1 MDSRALNA
9 SALAR
14 LKARIGGEARRW
26 LAEEP
31 PGELYATG
39 ELPPS
44 LRETARIA
52 AARSLSSL
60 LPYESYDPETQLW
73 WNSDSV
79 AFLLEVMPAVGLD
92 RSALNTLSGL
102 LTQGLKENSV
112 VQLVLYSD
120 PNVQPLLD
128 HWQGARHGRAGERSE
143 IFETLAAKRADY
155 LATGNWSSLLTDQPF
170 VLKDWRLFISV
181 TRPIG
186 ANGVEDAELEWLQ
199 RTREAYKGLLLS
211 AKLNA
216 AEISP
221 DAFVRLMDT
230 MLNPQPGRRFP
241 LQWDKARPL
250 GEQVADRDS
259 LLLIGR
265 DAASL
270 VHGAF
275 NVSVLPWS
283 VRNYPLEWPGWQM
296 GELIGALT
304 NNTLRLPCPVLYTQ
318 TIVVGDPVSAAGSAK
333 LKSARATQMNDTPMG
348 KFVPAWRERKK
359 DWDFVIKSLE
369 EGHKLLQG
377 HFQIVL
383 FAPLGQE
390 EYCEQRMRAVF
401 ESRGWQLAKDR
412 FSVLHSFLAALP
424 MNTGPAFIAEL
435 KKLRFF
441 RSMLTWSCI
450 NTAPVIGE
458 WKGTGSPLLLL
469 LGRRGQVQFVDPFD
483 NTKGNFNIA
492 CAATS
497 GAGKSFFTQELATSV
512 MGTGGRVSVI
522 DAGESY
528 RNLCGLLRG
537 SYLKFTRASG
547 LNINPFSR
555 VNHDELVEELPLL
568 KQLLS
573 QMASPVTPL
582 DSAQLSYLE
591 QAIVAV
597 WRKHGP
603 DSTITAV
610 AAELASAYEPA
621 QRELSVMLYPYTREG
636 GYGVF
641 FEGRANIDL
650 SNPFVVLE
658 LDDLVNTP
666 DLQSVVLLTL
676 MLRITE
682 EMYLHD
688 RKLRKLAIIDE
699 AWQLM
704 GQGQAGKFIERGYRT
719 ARKYGGAFMTV
730 TQGIGDYYKS
740 PISQAALENADF
752 LFLLRQKP
760 ESLAQVR
767 QKGLLHMD
775 DSLEELLRGVDTV
788 QGKYSEI
795 AVKGP
800 AGVSIGR
807 LVVDPFAEK
816 LYSTKAEEFQFIR
829 DAEKAGKSLVWAVE
843 ELVRRGAQR

>member
-1 MDSRALNA
+1 MDAGALKP
-9 SALAR
+9 SSLAR
-14 LKARIGGEARRW
+14 LKARLTQGARRW
-26 LAEEP
+26 LAEEA
-31 PGELYATG
+31 PGDVYAAG
-39 ELPPS
+39 QLPPT

-52 AARSLSSL
+52 SARALSSL
-60 LPYESYDPETQLW
+60 LPYESYDPDSQLW
-73 WNSDSV
+73 WNHDSV
-79 AFLLEVMPAVGLD
+79 AFLLEVMPGVGLD
-92 RSALNTLSGL
+92 RGALNTLSGL
-102 LTQGLKENSV
+102 LTQGLKENTV
-112 VQLVLYSD
+112 VQIALYGD

-128 HWQGARHGRAGERSE
+128 HWQVARKAHAGERSE
-143 IFETLAAKRADY
+143 VFETLAAKRVEY
-155 LATGNWSSLLTDQPF
+155 LATGNWTSLLTDQPF
-170 VLKDWRLFISV
+170 VLKDWRLFVSV
-181 TRPIG
+181 SRPIT
-186 ANGVEDAELEWLQ
+186 ASGVDGAELEWLQ
-199 RTREAYKGLLLS
+199 RTREAFKGLLAS

-216 AEISP
+216 WDLDP
-221 DAFVRLMDT
+221 DGFVRVLDT
-230 MLNPQPGRRFP
+230 LLNPRPGRRFP
-241 LQWDKARPL
+241 LRWDCLRPL
-250 GEQVADRDS
+250 AEQVADRDT

-265 DAASL
+265 DSASL
-270 VHGAF
+270 VSADF

-283 VRNYPLEWPGWQM
+283 VRNFPQEWPGWQM

-318 TIVVGDPVSAAGSAK
+318 TIVVGDPVAAAGAAK
-333 LKSARATQMNDTPMG
+333 LRSARATQMTDTPMG

-359 DWDFVIKSLE
+359 DWDFVIRSLE

-424 MNTGPAFIAEL
+424 MNTGPAFIGEL

-537 SYLKFTRASG
+537 SYLKFTRKSG

-555 VNHDELVEELPLL
+555 VNADELSEELPML

-597 WRKHGP
+597 WRKDGP

-610 AAELASAYEPA
+610 AAELAAGYEPV

-688 RKLRKLAIIDE
+688 RKQRKLAIIDE

-752 LFLLRQKP
+752 LFLLRQKA

-767 QKGLLHMD
+767 QKGLLQLD

-800 AGVSIGR
+800 AGISIGR

-829 DAEKAGKSLVWAVE
+829 DAERAGRSLVWAVE
-843 ELVRRGAQR
+843 ELVRRADSR

>member
-1 MDSRALNA
+1 MDAGALNP
-9 SALAR
+9 SSFAR
-14 LKARIGGEARRW
+14 LRARVAKEARRW
-26 LAEEP
+26 LAEES
-31 PGELYATG
+31 PGEVYAAG
-39 ELPPS
+39 QLPPT
-44 LRETARIA
+44 LQETARIA
-52 AARSLSSL
+52 SARALSSL
-60 LPYESYDPETQLW
+60 LPYESYDPERQLW
-73 WNSDSV
+73 WNHDSV

-112 VQLVLYSD
+112 VQIALYGD

-128 HWQGARHGRAGERSE
+128 HWQLARKARAGDRSE
-143 IFETLAAKRADY
+143 VFEALAAKRVDY
-155 LATGNWSSLLTDQPF
+155 LATGNWTSLLTDQPF
-170 VLKDWRLFISV
+170 VLKDWRLFVSV
-181 TRPIG
+181 ARPVPPG
-186 ANGVEDAELEWLQ
+186 GNDEAELEWLL
-199 RTREAYKGLLLS
+199 RTREAFKGLLAS

-216 AEISP
+216 WELDP
-221 DAFVRLMDT
+221 DGFVRVLDT
-230 MLNPQPGRRFP
+230 MLNPRPDRRFP
-241 LQWDKARPL
+241 LQWDRLRPL
-250 GEQVADRDS
+250 SEQVCDRDT
-259 LLLIGR
+259 LLLVGR
-265 DAASL
+265 ESASL
-270 VHGAF
+270 VSGDF

-283 VRNYPLEWPGWQM
+283 VRNFPQEWPGWSM
-296 GELIGALT
+296 GELIGALS
-304 NNTLRLPCPVLYTQ
+304 NNTLRLPCPALYTQ
-318 TIVVGDPVSAAGSAK
+318 TIVVGDPVAAAGAAK
-333 LKSARATQMNDTPMG
+333 LRSARSTQMTDTPMG

-359 DWDFVIKSLE
+359 DWDFVIRSLE

-424 MNTGPAFIAEL
+424 MNTGPSFIGEL

-469 LGRRGQVQFVDPFD
+469 MGRRGQVQFVDPFD

-537 SYLKFTRASG
+537 GYLKFTRRSG

-555 VNHDELVEELPLL
+555 VNADELSEELPML

-573 QMASPVTPL
+573 QMASPVVPL
-582 DSAQLSYLE
+582 DSVQLSYLE

-597 WRKHGP
+597 WQKHGP

-610 AAELASAYEPA
+610 AAELASGYEPV

-752 LFLLRQKP
+752 LFLLRQKA

-767 QKGLLHMD
+767 QKGLLQLD

-800 AGVSIGR
+800 AGISIGR
-807 LVVDPFAEK
+807 LLVDPFAEK
-816 LYSTKAEEFQFIR
+816 LYSTRAEEFQFIR
-829 DAEKAGKSLVWAVE
+829 DAEQAGRSLVWAVE
-843 ELVRRGAQR
+843 ELVRRADSR

>member
-1 MDSRALNA
+1 MDAGALKP
-9 SALAR
+9 STLAR
-14 LKARIGGEARRW
+14 LKARFAQEARRW
-26 LAEEP
+26 LAEEV
-31 PGELYATG
+31 PGEVYAAG
-39 ELPPS
+39 QLPPT
-44 LRETARIA
+44 LQETARIA
-52 AARSLSSL
+52 SSRALSSL
-60 LPYESYDPETQLW
+60 LPYESYDPDSQLW
-73 WNSDSV
+73 WNHDSV
-79 AFLLEVMPAVGLD
+79 AFLLEVMPGVGLD
-92 RSALNTLSGL
+92 RGALNTLSGL
-102 LTQGLKENSV
+102 LTQGLKDNSV
-112 VQLVLYSD
+112 VQIALYGD

-128 HWQGARHGRAGERSE
+128 HWRIAREAHAGERSDV
-143 IFETLAAKRADY
+143 FETLAAKRVEY
-155 LATGNWSSLLTDQPF
+155 LATGNWNSLLTDQPF
-170 VLKDWRLFISV
+170 VLKDWRLFVSV
-181 TRPIG
+181 SRPIPASG
-186 ANGVEDAELEWLQ
+186 IDGSELEWLQ
-199 RTREAYKGLLLS
+199 RTREAFKGLLAS

-216 AEISP
+216 WELDP
-221 DAFVRLMDT
+221 DGFVRVLDT
-230 MLNPQPGRRFP
+230 LLNPRPGRRFP
-241 LQWDKARPL
+241 LQWDRLRPL
-250 GEQVADRDS
+250 AEQVADRDT
-259 LLLIGR
+259 LLLVGR
-265 DAASL
+265 DSASL
-270 VHGAF
+270 VSGDF

-283 VRNYPLEWPGWQM
+283 VRNFPQEWPGWQM
-296 GELIGALT
+296 GELIGALS

-318 TIVVGDPVSAAGSAK
+318 TIVVGDPVAAAGAAK
-333 LKSARATQMNDTPMG
+333 LRSARATQMTDTPMG

-359 DWDFVIKSLE
+359 DWDFVTRSLE

-424 MNTGPAFIAEL
+424 MNTGPAFIGEL

-537 SYLKFTRASG
+537 SYLKFTRKSG

-555 VNHDELVEELPLL
+555 VNADELSEELPML

-597 WRKHGP
+597 WRKDGA

-610 AAELASAYEPA
+610 AAELAAGYEPV

-688 RKLRKLAIIDE
+688 RKQRKLAIIDE

-752 LFLLRQKP
+752 LFLLRQKA

-767 QKGLLHMD
+767 QKGLLQLD

-829 DAEKAGKSLVWAVE
+829 DAERAGRSLVWAVE
-843 ELVRRGAQR
+843 ELVRRADSR

>member
-1 MDSRALNA
+1 MDAEALKP
-9 SALAR
+9 SAFAR
-14 LKARIGGEARRW
+14 LKSRLGSEARRW
-26 LAEEP
+26 FAEEP
-31 PGELYATG
+31 PGELYAAG
-39 ELPPS
+39 QLPPT

-52 AARSLSSL
+52 SARALSSL
-60 LPYESYDPETQLW
+60 LPYESYDADQQLW
-73 WNSDSV
+73 WNQDSV
-79 AFLLEVMPAVGLD
+79 AFLLEATPAVGLD

-102 LTQGLKENSV
+102 LTQGLKENTV
-112 VQLVLYSD
+112 VQIALYSD
-120 PNVQPLLD
+120 PNVQPLLT
-128 HWQGARHGRAGERSE
+128 HWQQTRKGRAGDRSE
-143 IFETLAAKRADY
+143 VFETLAAKRADY
-155 LATGNWSSLLTDQPF
+155 LTGGNWSSLFTDQPF

-181 TRPIG
+181 ARPIPASG
-186 ANGVEDAELEWLQ
+186 TDQADLEWLQ
-199 RTREAYKGLLLS
+199 RTREAFKGLLAS

-216 AEISP
+216 WELAP
-221 DAFVRLMDT
+221 DAFVRLLDT
-230 MLNPQPGRRFP
+230 LLNPQPGARYP
-241 LQWDKARPL
+241 LCWDRLRPL
-250 GEQVADRDS
+250 SQQVADPETLLLVGRDS
-259 LLLIGR
+259 
-265 DAASL
+265 ASL
-270 VHGAF
+270 VKGDF
-275 NVSVLPWS
+275 SVSLLPWS
-283 VRNYPLEWPGWQM
+283 ARNYPQEWPGWMM
-296 GELIGALT
+296 GELIGALS
-304 NNTLRLPCPVLYTQ
+304 NNTLRLPCPVLYSQ
-318 TIVVGDPVSAAGSAK
+318 TIVVGDPVAAAGSAK
-333 LKSARATQMNDTPMG
+333 LRSARATQMTDTPMG

-359 DWDFVIKSLE
+359 DWDFVIRSLE

-412 FSVLHSFLAALP
+412 FSVLHSVLSALP
-424 MNTGPAFIAEL
+424 MHTGPAFIAEL

-450 NTAPVIGE
+450 NTAPVIAE

-497 GAGKSFFTQELATSV
+497 GAGKSFFTQELATSI

-537 SYLKFTRASG
+537 SYLKFSRKSG

-555 VNHDELVEELPLL
+555 VNAEELTEELPML

-582 DSAQLSYLE
+582 DSTQLSYLE

-610 AAELASAYEPA
+610 AAELSSGYEPI
-621 QRELSVMLYPYTREG
+621 QRDLGVMLYPYTREG

-676 MLRITE
+676 MLRVTE

-767 QKGLLHMD
+767 QKGLLQMD

-829 DAEKAGKSLVWAVE
+829 DAEAAGKSLVWAVE
-843 ELVRRGAQR
+843 ELVRRSAQR